1 MSGSLRE
8 WSGEPKYSYPK
19 EEYRPRKIGHT
30 FFLGLPINKE
40 TVKFDVE
47 QRRLWKMLNA
57 ARGKMPRD
65 FTELREIQDSI
76 NAHLIQYGEPPVEFP
91 TLKRTLR
98 ENLII
103 FIRKFNG

>member
-8 WSGEPKYSYPK
+8 WSGEPKYSYPT

-40 TVKFDVE
+40 TMEFDVE
-47 QRRLWKMLNA
+47 QRGLRKRLDA

-65 FTELREIQDSI
+65 FTALREIQNSI
-76 NAHLIQYGEPPVEFP
+76 NAHLVQYGEPPVEFP
-91 TLKRTLR
+91 PLKRTLR
-98 ENLII
+98 EGLII
-103 FIRKFNG
+103 FLQKFNR